1 MNLHTLEVLF
11 FAASFLALVAAVW
24 YRLRRKQEL
33 DLSEFPDLTVSK
45 AGKYRRVI
53 LHQDIAKD
61 LGEGAFD
68 LSSVFVIRLTES
80 HPPGSMFAAIEYP
93 EAYIRFEGVKVIAE
107 IEPMQYLCVAIRKT
121 LPKNFP
127 YSTPS
132 GQMERSQ

>member
-1 MNLHTLEVLF
+1 MDPHTLEVLL
-11 FAASFLALVAAVW
+11 FAGGFLAFVALVW
-24 YRLRRKQEL
+24 SKTRRKQEL

-45 AGKYRRVI
+45 AGAYRRVI

-68 LSSVFVIRLTES
+68 LSSAFVIRLTES

-127 YSTPS
+127 YSRDTTQQG
-132 GQMERSQ
+132 GQP